1 MARVREPERTHIVCS
16 MPKMYSHQ
24 CSLLLLPLANWPV
37 LPVEY
42 RSTLM
47 QALSPCAEYVN
58 YHPTP
63 ASNRTYRECA
73 MHGAIIFPQSAILPC
88 KPPGFICG
96 AARNIAGPSGPFRI
110 ESTTQLLQG
119 IPNHVGSKTTG
130 TLHIDMA
137 RVLPRSIRRP
147 RFLLAPYP
155 SRTCGDLDYKLQLE
169 LEWLELKR
177 DY

>member
-110 ESTTQLLQG
+110 KFTTQSWSTYFRAY
-119 IPNHVGSKTTG
+119 PTKSN
-130 TLHIDMA
+130 
-137 RVLPRSIRRP
+137 PRP
-147 RFLLAPYP
+147 RAPFTSTWP
-155 SRTCGDLDYKLQLE
+155 ACCHAP
-169 LEWLELKR
+169 
-177 DY
+177 